1 MIGGICLSPDGRYAL
16 MDVRFRDWERGT
28 HRLYLLD
35 VETMDVRP
43 VEAPEGTAGDLLIAN
58 SVVADRHFPQGMIW
72 NPDGTILI
80 NTQYSGIQFFR
91 MEVR

>member
-1 MIGGICLSPDGRYAL
+1 
-16 MDVRFRDWERGT
+16 MDVCFLDWEWGT

-43 VEAPEGTAGDLLIAN
+43 VEAPEGTASELLIAN
-58 SVVADRHFPQGMIW
+58 SLLVDRHFPQGMIW
-72 NPDGTILI
+72 NPDSTILI
-80 NTQYSGIQFFR
+80 NTQYAGIQFFR

>member
-1 MIGGICLSPDGRYAL
+1 MSGGICLSPDGRYAL

>member
-43 VEAPEGTAGDLLIAN
+43 VEAPVIC
-58 SVVADRHFPQGMIW
+58 
-72 NPDGTILI
+72 
-80 NTQYSGIQFFR
+80 
-91 MEVR
+91 